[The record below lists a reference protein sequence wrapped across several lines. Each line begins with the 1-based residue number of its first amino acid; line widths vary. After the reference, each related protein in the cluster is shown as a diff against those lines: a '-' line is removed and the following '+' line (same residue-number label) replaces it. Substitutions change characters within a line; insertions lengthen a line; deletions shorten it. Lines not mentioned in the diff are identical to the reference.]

1 MATAVYPGSFDPV
14 TRGHLDII
22 KRAAKINDHLI
33 VAVLINS
40 AKHPLF
46 TVEERVALLQECC
59 KGIPNVTVES
69 FDGLTVE
76 FAKKRHASV
85 MVRGLRAVTDFENEI
100 QLAQTNHALMPGIE
114 TMFLA
119 TSIKWS
125 YLSSTIVKEAARYG
139 GSISKFVTPNVEA
152 AVEQKMAELRR
163 QHRTSDAHRCCCVR
177 RRSCGRH
184 GRACSAGADSRSREM
199 RRTPAHQQ
207 SKQIPYRSPCR
218 PESCLQT

>member
-1 MATAVYPGSFDPV
+1 MVTAIYPGSFDPV

-100 QLAQTNHALMPGIE
+100 QLAHTNHALYPGIE
-114 TMFLA
+114 TVFLS
-119 TSIKWS
+119 TSLKWS
-125 YLSSTIVKEAARYG
+125 YLSSTIVREAAHYNHDV
-139 GSISKFVTPNVEA
+139 SKFVTPNVEA
-152 AVEQKMAELRR
+152 ALKKKI
-163 QHRTSDAHRCCCVR
+163 
-177 RRSCGRH
+177 
-184 GRACSAGADSRSREM
+184 REG
-199 RRTPAHQQ
+199 
-207 SKQIPYRSPCR
+207 KV
-218 PESCLQT
+218 

>member
-40 AKHPLF
+40 AKNPLF

-59 KGIPNVTVES
+59 KDIPNVTVES

-125 YLSSTIVKEAARYG
+125 YLSSTIVREAAHYG
-139 GSISKFVTPNVEA
+139 QDVSRFVPRNVERA
-152 AVEQKMAELRR
+152 LIAKREAGEL
-163 QHRTSDAHRCCCVR
+163 
-177 RRSCGRH
+177 
-184 GRACSAGADSRSREM
+184 
-199 RRTPAHQQ
+199 
-207 SKQIPYRSPCR
+207 
-218 PESCLQT
+218 

>member
-14 TRGHLDII
+14 TKGHLDII
-22 KRAAKINDHLI
+22 KRAAKINDQLI

-40 AKHPLF
+40 AKNPLF
-46 TVEERVALLQECC
+46 TVEERVALLRECC
-59 KGIPNVTVES
+59 KDIPNVTVES

-100 QLAQTNHALMPGIE
+100 QLAQT
-114 TMFLA
+114 MFLA

-139 GSISKFVTPNVEA
+139 SNISKFVTPNVENA
-152 AVEQKMAELRR
+152 IHAKVEQLRAEGKMF
-163 QHRTSDAHRCCCVR
+163 
-177 RRSCGRH
+177 
-184 GRACSAGADSRSREM
+184 
-199 RRTPAHQQ
+199 
-207 SKQIPYRSPCR
+207 
-218 PESCLQT
+218 